1 MFLISMAEQ
10 AFRKEVLEST
20 TPVLVHFGAPWCGP
34 CRMIEP
40 LLTRFQSE
48 RGKCFKLVGIN
59 ADENLKLSSRYRITT
74 LPTILLFESGKVIHR
89 LEGLYKRD
97 DLWTELHRLMNGSL
111 QASPPPAST
120 QLVEPRC

>member
-1 MFLISMAEQ
+1 MVLKIQTKFMKTLALSMGEQ
-10 AFRKEVLEST
+10 TFEKEVLEST

-48 RGKCFKLVGIN
+48 LGKRFKLVGIN
-59 ADENLKLSSRYRITT
+59 ADENLKLSSHYRITT
-74 LPTILLFESGKVIHR
+74 LPTILLFEGGKVIHR

-97 DLWTELHRLMNGSL
+97 DLWKELQQMVGKS
-111 QASPPPAST
+111 
-120 QLVEPRC
+120 